1 MTRLLGLSLL
11 LAGIASVACAG
22 APVAPEIDATTGVAA
37 MGLVGGGLLILR
49 SRKKK

>member
-11 LAGIASVACAG
+11 LAGIASVALAG
-22 APVAPEIDATTGVAA
+22 TPPAPEIDATTGVAA